1 MASETLNLEP
11 RTGNFGVRDA
21 CLILVVIIA
30 CVFANGLTTPY
41 MFDDVYWIRD
51 NPAIRTLWP
60 PSSARRPLG
69 YYSLQIDYAVHGNGV
84 FGYHAINI
92 AIHAA
97 AAVVLF
103 SAGPRDTEP
112 QFGAGLRPRRNGGP
126 QVSPREETYG
136 R

>member
-1 MASETLNLEP
+1 MASEASNLEP
-11 RTGNFGVRDA
+11 QALNSRLRDA
-21 CLILVVIIA
+21 CLVLAVIVA

-69 YYSLQIDYAVHGNGV
+69 YYTLQLDYAVHGNEV
-84 FGYHAINI
+84 FGYHAMNI

-103 SAGPRDTEP
+103 LLIRKSLP
-112 QFGAGLRPRRNGGP
+112 LR
-126 QVSPREETYG
+126 S
-136 R
+136 